1 MGSRALRIHTPIGN
15 RKQTHPTPPR
25 THMGKNMTC
34 QKFKLYVDW
43 PGMKKD
49 VEEYIKK
56 YVSCQKN
63 KITQISTKLPLQLTT
78 TPHSVM
84 QKMHSEVV
92 GTITISSKQN
102 RRVHLNNGGRA
113 DMVSGCSACERE
125 NR

>member
-1 MGSRALRIHTPIGN
+1 
-15 RKQTHPTPPR
+15 
-25 THMGKNMTC
+25 
-34 QKFKLYVDW
+34 
-43 PGMKKD
+43 MKKD

-125 NR
+125 NRWDGYMTLCWKCFSKLRLSTDLLPDCGADQ